1 MQSEATLQ
9 VWRKAR
15 QLGTTTAASPP
26 RRHVLIIMVQHTLGC
41 VRSHYTQVTMVSLE
55 GFVITTLT
63 HTDAHSMVFIYTYL
77 VLGVYGTLKVGHLA
91 DTGVTNA
98 STIPKM
104 YDNRHV
110 HVTRLRQ
117 VRDCMMTCS
126 WQTVTVVS
134 CRREDRVGSSDR
146 HPLSIPGFKV
156 SNLTN
161 LPLSCY

>member
-1 MQSEATLQ
+1 MQSEAILQ

-117 VRDCMMTCS
+117 VRDCMTCS
-126 WQTVTVVS
+126 WQTVTVDV
-134 CRREDRVGSSDR
+134 RTELGSSDR
-146 HPLSIPGFKV
+146 HPLSTPGFKV